1 MGLLILGSRLHPRQ
15 PFSGLKCAVECA
27 ARQRYASLTRAIV
40 FVERVGGPRADGTTR
55 LLVSALWLALDP
67 HVQFMSFH
75 QHDSDARRSTS
86 GARFSH

>member
-1 MGLLILGSRLHPRQ
+1 
-15 PFSGLKCAVECA
+15 
-27 ARQRYASLTRAIV
+27 
-40 FVERVGGPRADGTTR
+40 VGGPRADGTTR
-55 LLVSALWLALDP
+55 LLVPALWLALDP